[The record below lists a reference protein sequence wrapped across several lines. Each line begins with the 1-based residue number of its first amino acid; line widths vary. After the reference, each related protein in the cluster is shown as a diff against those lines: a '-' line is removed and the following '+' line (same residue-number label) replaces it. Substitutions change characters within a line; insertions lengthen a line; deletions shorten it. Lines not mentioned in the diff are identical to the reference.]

1 MKEIRRADAITLAL
15 AMLHP
20 ARLVGLLLAGYIGF
34 TAIVASDFLSLPYLI
49 GLGILGVGLGMYAA
63 TVREEFR
70 QKRFKNP
77 EHRQL
82 WELIRDRLIR
92 FRAALNRAPDSIRS
106 GLHEVPKTIE
116 RTAKHLYVSLR
127 KADLV
132 KHEINRS
139 EGRFGISA
147 MPFRMTS
154 QDRQTSEMYMLADKN
169 VAEYRKYYEA
179 VVARVTRT
187 EGQCAVFVS
196 ALDSLRVQLLAYRL
210 GSDEAD
216 LSRED
221 FLSTM
226 AEVKG
231 QLESIN
237 RALDELDI
245 PVIRSLAEHSP
256 HAETG
261 PEVLAETPEQNQT
274 HSPGA

>member
-1 MKEIRRADAITLAL
+1 MREIRRADAITLAL

-20 ARLVGLLLAGYIGF
+20 ARVVGLLLAGYIGL
-34 TAIVASDFLSLPYLI
+34 TAITTSSFLSLPYII
-49 GLGILGVGLGMYAA
+49 GLGVLGIGLGAYTV

-82 WELIRDRLIR
+82 WELIRDRLNR
-92 FRAALNRAPDSIRS
+92 FRAALNRAPDPIRN
-106 GLHEVPKTIE
+106 GLHEMPKTIE
-116 RTAKHLYVSLR
+116 RTARHLYVSLR

-132 KHEINRS
+132 KQEINRS
-139 EGRFGISA
+139 EGKFGISA

-154 QDRQTSEMYMLADKN
+154 EDRQTSEMYMLADKN

-179 VVARVTRT
+179 VIARVTRT

-210 GSDEAD
+210 GSDEAE

-245 PVIRSLAEHSP
+245 PIIRSLAERGT
-256 HAETG
+256 HAEEAQAVQT
-261 PEVLAETPEQNQT
+261 EEHQQNQT
-274 HSPGA
+274 SGSG